1 MMDVSHLWY
10 AIYGN
15 IDLKRRLISDI
26 ENKKLLHAY
35 IIEGP
40 RNSGKLMLS
49 RTIAAALAN
58 TTADVKKITAATCPD
73 VLEIS
78 LPDNRKTIGV
88 DTVRQMKLDAVIK
101 PNDLESKIFIVNEAH
116 LLTMQAQN
124 ALLKLIEEPPRAVYI
139 FLLCENAATLLPTI
153 RSRAPI
159 LRMQVF
165 SPEELSSILLQNSP
179 DAEKLYA
186 KDREAYDVIL
196 RSSGGAYGEA
206 LLKIVDAEMK
216 IGDLNYTVLDLL
228 TAICERNRA
237 EMRKKI
243 ESFPPTRD
251 GFYEAIYLFKL
262 AVRDIIAYRS
272 TRGDCDYL
280 FPKCETIGSYAGKL
294 SLDRLLKIFDLIVD
308 IEKNNVSNPNIQ
320 TTKTLLYTK
329 LCLI

>member
-1 MMDVSHLWY
+1 MIDVSYLWN

-15 IDLKRRLISDI
+15 TELKHRLISDI
-26 ENKKLLHAY
+26 GNNKLLHAY

-40 RNSGKLMLS
+40 KNSGKMMLA
-49 RTIAAALAN
+49 RTIAASLAD
-58 TTADVKKITAATCPD
+58 TTADVKKITTATCPD
-73 VLEIS
+73 VIEIS
-78 LPDNRKTIGV
+78 LPDNRKSIGV
-88 DTVRQMKLDAVIK
+88 DTVRSLKLASVVK
-101 PNDLESKIFIVNEAH
+101 PNDLESKIFIISDAH
-116 LLTMQAQN
+116 LLTHQAQN
-124 ALLKLIEEPPRAVYI
+124 ALLKLIEEPPRAVFI

-159 LRMQVF
+159 LRMQIF
-165 SPEELSSILLQNSP
+165 SPEELSELLLRYSP

-186 KDREAYDVIL
+186 KEREAYDVIL

-206 LLKIVDAEMK
+206 LLKIVDAEIK

-228 TAICERNRA
+228 TAICDRNRA

-280 FPKCETIGSYAGKL
+280 FPKCETIGVYASKL

-308 IEKNNVSNPNIQ
+308 IEKDSASNPNIQ

>member
-1 MMDVSHLWY
+1 MIDVSHLWS

-15 IDLKRRLISDI
+15 SELKRRLISDI
-26 ENKKLLHAY
+26 STSKLSHAY

-40 RNSGKLMLS
+40 RNSGKLMLA
-49 RTIAAALAN
+49 RTIAAAMADTSN
-58 TTADVKKITAATCPD
+58 DVKKITSASSPD
-73 VLEIS
+73 VIEIS
-78 LPDNRKTIGV
+78 LPENRKTIGV
-88 DTVRQMKLDAVIK
+88 DTVRGMKLDAVMK
-101 PNDLESKIFIVNEAH
+101 PNDLEYKVFIVNEAH
-116 LLTMQAQN
+116 LLTLQAQN

-139 FLLCENAATLLPTI
+139 FLLCENAAGLLPTI
-153 RSRAPI
+153 RSRAPV

-165 SPEELSSILLQNSP
+165 SSDDLASLLLRNSP

-186 KDREAYDVIL
+186 KDRDAFEVIM

-216 IGDLNYTVLDLL
+216 IGDLNYTILDLL
-228 TAICERNRA
+228 TAICERHRA
-237 EMRKKI
+237 DMRKKI

-280 FPKCETIGSYAGKL
+280 FPKSETIGSYAAKL

-308 IEKNNVSNPNIQ
+308 IEKDSASNPNIQ
-320 TTKTLLYTK
+320 NTKTLLYSR